1 MYRKSWRLLWFGK
14 EQRKHMPSILPIRPM
29 NYLAVLL
36 HSSTLILCIACGPSQ
51 QSLEPIDVTAL
62 VNAKQYDEATES
74 ISKALSEN
82 PRNVNLLYNFALI
95 QRLTGNL
102 TEARRN
108 AVRALELSP
117 GDDEVLLLLTELGI
131 LENEPKAAWER
142 LNQMSSS
149 ARNQPRALYLTS
161 VIQLQMGSLGE
172 AEGSLRK
179 AISLGDVSPLTKA
192 TLAFIKIE
200 QGKIEEGQG
209 YLTEAESASDKSDDA
224 IRQIAECRLALGQAQ
239 SALRMA
245 EQLDPEQKRDAN
257 LWALIGRAHLT
268 LLGFGEAESAF
279 TRALVCSNTTPW
291 HRAQYAEMLFAAQRE
306 DEALTQA
313 LQAERELLESAAPIL
328 DSSLYNLL
336 ATLYARK
343 DQMLPAH
350 KYLQLSLSTDP
361 NQPKVRELIDRFQQ
375 GPSTS
380 SEEAPS
386 ATPEP

>member
-1 MYRKSWRLLWFGK
+1 
-14 EQRKHMPSILPIRPM
+14 MPPIQLIRPKA
-29 NYLAVLL
+29 YWVVLFNL
-36 HSSTLILCIACGPSQ
+36 SLLLLCLACGPAQ
-51 QSLEPIDVTAL
+51 QNIEPIDVTAL
-62 VNAKQYDEATES
+62 VNAKEYDKANEI

-95 QRLTGNL
+95 QRLTGDL

-117 GDDEVLLLLTELGI
+117 GDDEVLLLLVELGI
-131 LENEPKAAWER
+131 LENEPKAAWDR

-149 ARNQPRALYLTS
+149 ARNQPHALYLTS
-161 VIQLQMGSLGE
+161 VIQLQMGALEE

-179 AISLGDVSPLTKA
+179 SISLGDVSPLTKA
-192 TLAFIKIE
+192 ALAFIKIE
-200 QGKIEEGQG
+200 QGKIEEGQA
-209 YLTEAESASDKSDDA
+209 YLTEAESATEKSDDA
-224 IRQIAECRLALGQAQ
+224 IRQIAQCRLALGQAQ
-239 SALRMA
+239 NALRMA

-268 LLGFGEAESAF
+268 LLAFGEAESAF
-279 TRALVCSNTTPW
+279 TRALVCNNTTPW

-313 LQAERELLESAAPIL
+313 LQAERELLESASPIL

-350 KYLQLSLSTDP
+350 KYLQLSLSTNP
-361 NQPKVRELIDRFQQ
+361 NQSKVRELIDRFQK
-375 GPSTS
+375 GPSTNS
-380 SEEAPS
+380 SEIPS